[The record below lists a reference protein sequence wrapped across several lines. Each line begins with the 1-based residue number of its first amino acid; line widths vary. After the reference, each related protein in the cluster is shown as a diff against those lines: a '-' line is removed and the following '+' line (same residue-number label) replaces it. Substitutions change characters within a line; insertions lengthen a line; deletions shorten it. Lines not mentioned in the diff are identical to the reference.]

1 MAEET
6 STRSNSEDST
16 DSISQKESTIDSRD
30 EGEAFNYDDIL
41 EHVGQLGK
49 YQLRTFLLLCLPAF
63 FPGIVVMSY
72 TFTGAVPNY
81 RCYIENC
88 DADYSASETNSPIWL
103 NNTIPWNDDNTP
115 DQCQRYNYTWTN
127 VEECQA
133 PGAQMDSEITC
144 DRWVYDTSQ
153 FQSTIVSDFDL
164 TCEDEWKT
172 TFASTVYMFGMLIGA
187 AILGNIA
194 DAVGRR
200 LAFTLN
206 VFFLAAVTTG
216 LAFSPNFV
224 TFCVL
229 RFFCGVCAVGHFLIL
244 FVWGVEA
251 VGKKYRVICGF
262 VYQLV
267 FTVGTSLLGLLAYY
281 VRDWQTLQ
289 LIISAPMFALV
300 ALYWIVPESIRWLII
315 KKRFS
320 EARLLILKCAQ
331 MNKKSVPNH
340 LITIPDDK
348 KEDGKEIDTVH
359 TKENISQADANG
371 ENKEELA
378 KSFAKGE
385 SIIDVFRS
393 PILLKRLIIMF
404 LAWIAAVMG
413 YYGITFSA
421 TNLSDDFYL
430 NYELSMVVEIPAY
443 IGGMFVMDKL
453 GRRPTLSGGLII
465 SGIACLITGLVPE
478 EPPALRITF
487 SMFGKL
493 FISCVLATVYSYT
506 SDLFPTPA
514 RSAAV
519 GLCSTSGRVGG
530 ILAPIIASAG
540 RKVDPALPFIIFAGV
555 NISVGVLCLLL
566 PETNKITL
574 PATVQEAV
582 DMEKYT
588 FSCLQCN
595 KNKREESP
603 DDLAHSLP

>member
-1 MAEET
+1 V
-6 STRSNSEDST
+6 
-16 DSISQKESTIDSRD
+16 IQ
-30 EGEAFNYDDIL
+30 
-41 EHVGQLGK
+41 
-49 YQLRTFLLLCLPAF
+49 
-63 FPGIVVMSY
+63 
-72 TFTGAVPNY
+72 
-81 RCYIENC
+81 
-88 DADYSASETNSPIWL
+88 
-103 NNTIPWNDDNTP
+103 
-115 DQCQRYNYTWTN
+115 
-127 VEECQA
+127 
-133 PGAQMDSEITC
+133 
-144 DRWVYDTSQ
+144 
-153 FQSTIVSDFDL
+153 FDL
-164 TCEDEWKT
+164 TCENEWKQT
-172 TFASTVYMFGMLIGA
+172 VASSLFMFGMLIGA
-187 AILGNIA
+187 VTIGFIG
-194 DAVGRR
+194 DTIGRR
-200 LAFTLN
+200 QTFTLN
-206 VFFLAAVTTG
+206 IFVLALMTTAT
-216 LAFSPNFV
+216 AFSPDWI
-224 TFCVL
+224 TFCVM
-229 RFFCGVCAVGHFLIL
+229 RFFSGIGACGHFLII

-262 VYQLV
+262 VYYQLV

-348 KEDGKEIDTVH
+348 KED
-359 TKENISQADANG
+359 
-371 ENKEELA
+371 ELA
-378 KSFAKGE
+378 KSSAKGE

-430 NYELSMVVEIPAY
+430 NYELSMQIPAY

-478 EPPALRITF
+478 DPPAIRITF

-582 DMEKYT
+582 DMEKY
-588 FSCLQCN
+588 
-595 KNKREESP
+595 K
-603 DDLAHSLP
+603 H